1 MLDTTN
7 WAEYPF
13 YVDGVKFVSKLDTNG
28 NIYSQVQRLPMGVFE
43 AMNRSAIVELI
54 GEPSNFSREELENE
68 LATVNLGAHQAL
80 ICLA

>member
-28 NIYSQVQRLPMGVFE
+28 NIYSMVKQLPVGVFE
-43 AMNRSAIVELI
+43 NMNRQAVTDLI
-54 GEPSNFSREELENE
+54 GEPANFSREELENE
-68 LATVNLGAHQAL
+68 LATVNLGAHEAL

>member
-13 YVDGVKFVSKLDTNG
+13 YVDGVKFVSKLDTEG
-28 NIYSQVQRLPMGVFE
+28 NIYSMVKNLPVGVFE
-43 AMNRSAIVELI
+43 AMNRDAVADLI
-54 GEPSNFSREELENE
+54 GEPSNFSREELEKE
-68 LATVNLGAHQAL
+68 LATVNLGAHEAL